1 MNYIYGSAV
10 QPTKIIAGAVYIY
23 EGACDEWQTIIDSV
37 ENESA
42 NPESGVNFELATT
55 ANGDWAGRRKNKM
68 MRITTLALQ
77 NNDTCRKI
85 HNYFGLLLEEY
96 LKAYSTKFEC
106 SYGEHEA
113 YGLLK
118 YEGTTADHY
127 DAHYDGGPATGRWI
141 SAILY
146 LNDDYEGGE
155 LEFVAFGEK
164 YKPKAGTLVLFP
176 SNYAYTHIA
185 HPVTSGT
192 KYAIVT
198 WITGG

>member
-1 MNYIYGSAV
+1 MEYIYGPAV
-10 QPTKIIAGAVYIY
+10 HPTKIIAGAVYIY
-23 EGACDEWQTIIDSV
+23 EGASDNWQTIIDNI
-37 ENESA
+37 EKEAA
-42 NPESGVNFELATT
+42 NADSGVSYELATT
-55 ANGDWAGRRKNKM
+55 QNGEWAGKRRNKM
-68 MRITTLALQ
+68 MRISTLGHQ
-77 NNDTCRKI
+77 GNDICRQI
-85 HNYFGLLLEEY
+85 HNYVGLLLEEH
-96 LKAYSTKFEC
+96 LKSYSAAFDC

-118 YEGTTADHY
+118 YEGATSDHY
-127 DAHYDGGPATGRWI
+127 DAHYDGGPNTGRWI

-146 LNDDYEGGE
+146 LNDNYEGGE

-164 YKPKAGTLVLFP
+164 YKPKAGTLVIFP

-198 WITGG
+198 WITGS